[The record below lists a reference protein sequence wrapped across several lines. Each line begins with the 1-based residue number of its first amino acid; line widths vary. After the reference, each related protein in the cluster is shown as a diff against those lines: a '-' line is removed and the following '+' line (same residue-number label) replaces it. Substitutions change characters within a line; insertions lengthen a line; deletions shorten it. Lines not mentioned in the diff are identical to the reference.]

1 MSTDTQRDTLEV
13 PDDVRR
19 LLDQPVIAFLATID
33 PDGAPQVTP
42 VWVNVED
49 DRIAFN
55 TAEGR
60 VKHRNMERDP
70 RVTLAAH
77 SAGDVYDWVSIQ
89 GTVTMTTEGGDDH
102 IDRLAKKYLG
112 KDTYPWRKSTE
123 TRVRVL
129 LDPARIVRP

>member
-1 MSTDTQRDTLEV
+1 M
-13 PDDVRR
+13 PDPLPSPVRR
-19 LLDQPVIAFLATID
+19 VLETKALAFVSTID
-33 PDGAPQVTP
+33 PDGMPQVTP

-49 DRIAFN
+49 DRILFN

-77 SAGDVYDWVSIQ
+77 DPDDQYTWVSVQ
-89 GTVTMTTEGGDDH
+89 GTVTMTTEDADAH

-112 KDTYPWRKSTE
+112 KDRYPWRSATE
-123 TRVRVL
+123 RRVKVIVE
-129 LDPARIVRP
+129 PTRIVTS